1 MATTLASHYLD
12 FSSNKLYKTQ
22 PLPVIATP
30 LYLYQVLS
38 KVLNSSPIRIIIEI
52 PCGNCTCHL
61 LSRYCPRRTPPH
73 LHSESAYS
81 GIAPGPNR
89 YTPLFSSAMP
99 LPCWDSDVLPQTL
112 LLWQFEPWIP
122 IQKGGKRKPLCFVSW
137 LKFKRSLCRRVVHLN
152 FYLIVI
158 TSIGFFLN
166 GSSLSVLR

>member
-38 KVLNSSPIRIIIEI
+38 KVFNSSPIRIIIEI

-89 YTPLFSSAMP
+89 YMPLFSSAMP
-99 LPCWDSDVLPQTL
+99 LPCWDIDVLPQTL
-112 LLWQFEPWIP
+112 LLWQFELWIA
-122 IQKGGKRKPLCFVSW
+122 IQKRGK
-137 LKFKRSLCRRVVHLN
+137 
-152 FYLIVI
+152 
-158 TSIGFFLN
+158 
-166 GSSLSVLR
+166 